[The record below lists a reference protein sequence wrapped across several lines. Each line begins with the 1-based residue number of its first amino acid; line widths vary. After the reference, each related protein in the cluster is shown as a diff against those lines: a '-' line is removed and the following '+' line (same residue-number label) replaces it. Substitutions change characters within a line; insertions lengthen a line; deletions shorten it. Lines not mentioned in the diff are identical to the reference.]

1 MSAVCCCCTVARKL
15 QKQEQNKTSLIP
27 LLQAIMGGFRSCG
40 RPYPATQ
47 RTKSSR
53 FELHAAVTNLPVKYE
68 YEIRVYEYEQTIKIP
83 TED

>member
-53 FELHAAVTNLPVKYE
+53 FELHAAVTNLPVKRHKHMSTKYE
-68 YEIRVYEYEQTIKIP
+68 CTSTSRQ
-83 TED
+83 